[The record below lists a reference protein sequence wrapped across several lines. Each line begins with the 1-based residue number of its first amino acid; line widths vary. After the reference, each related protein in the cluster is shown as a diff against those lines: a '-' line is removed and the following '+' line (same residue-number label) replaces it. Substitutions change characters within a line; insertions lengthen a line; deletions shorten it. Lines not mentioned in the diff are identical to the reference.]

1 MAKDD
6 REIAWV
12 SFQFPA
18 RLSSQDSGAMA
29 FARGE
34 TTKLFKR
41 DIDGIPHVVVE
52 DASLASPGSSP
63 WSNVASVGWYKP

>member
-6 REIAWV
+6 REISWV

-18 RLSSQDSGAMA
+18 RLSSQDSGALA
-29 FARGE
+29 WAKGE
-34 TTKLFKR
+34 TTRLFKR

-52 DASLASPGSSP
+52 DASLATPGSAP
-63 WSNVASVGWYKP
+63 WSNVASVGWLK

>member
-6 REIAWV
+6 REIQWI

-29 FARGE
+29 WAKSD
-34 TTKLFKR
+34 TTRLFKR

-52 DASLASPGSSP
+52 DAALAVPGSAP
-63 WSNVASVGWYKP
+63 WTNVASVGWVKL

>member
-29 FARGE
+29 WARGE
-34 TTKLFKR
+34 TTRLFKR
-41 DIDGIPHVVVE
+41 DIDGIPHVVAE
-52 DASLASPGSSP
+52 DPSLAVPGNAP
-63 WSNVASVGWYKP
+63 WSNVASVGWVKS